1 MKNILVTGGAGFIGG
16 NFILKQIA
24 ETGNIILNFDKL
36 TYAGNLE
43 TLDSVKE
50 HSHYQFIKGDICN
63 KELVRKTIEYL
74 RPDAIV
80 NFAAESHVD
89 RSIDEPAEFIQTN
102 IVGTSILLEEA
113 YIYSKQ
119 IEEGKDF
126 RFLHISTDEVYG
138 TLGREGYFTESTPYN
153 PSSPYSASKAASD
166 HLVRAWFRTYGL
178 PILITNCSNNY
189 GPYQFPEK
197 LIPLMIL
204 NCLDEKQLPVYGNGS
219 NVRDWIYVEDHC
231 DAIYTVL
238 CNGKI
243 GETYNIGGNNEK
255 TNLEVVQMICEILDN
270 ILPRNSG
277 KSYQDLIT
285 FVEDRPGHDFRYAI
299 DSSKIKN
306 ELDWTPKETFKSG
319 LKKTIKWYLHNKNW
333 WQNIKAKKYQQQRL
347 GVSK

>member
-24 ETGNIILNFDKL
+24 ETDNFILNFDKL

-50 HSHYQFIKGDICN
+50 HPRYQFVKGDICN
-63 KELVRKTIEYL
+63 KKQVNSAIKFFQ
-74 RPDAIV
+74 PDAIV
-80 NFAAESHVD
+80 HFAAESHVD

-102 IVGTSILLEEA
+102 IVGTSILLKEA
-113 YIYSKQ
+113 YIYFKQ

-166 HLVRAWFRTYGL
+166 HLVRAWYCTYGL
-178 PILITNCSNNY
+178 PAIIINCSNNY
-189 GPYQFPEK
+189 GTYQFPEK

-231 DAIYTVL
+231 DAIYTGL

-277 KSYQDLIT
+277 KSYQNLIT

-299 DSSKIKN
+299 DFSKIKN
-306 ELDWTPKETFKSG
+306 ELDWTPKETLKSG

-347 GVSK
+347 GVSI